1 MAEYRWYCLRAISG
15 KELKVKEVLDAEIA
29 NGELG
34 KYVQQVVVPTEKV
47 VSQKDGKKVVK
58 EKVLFSSYV
67 FVRCLVVST
76 TQKVVGKD
84 ATVTVKKLAG
94 EAQLQLSNTTNVVG
108 FLCGRNSK
116 MPEALPDDQIEAML
130 GHVDEK
136 AVEEESTEISFIVG
150 EIVKVNDGPF
160 KDFEGIVE
168 EVNNEKKK
176 LKVMVKIFGRKTPLE
191 LNYNEV
197 DKQA

>member
-1 MAEYRWYCLRAISG
+1 MAEFRWYCLRAISG

-29 NGELG
+29 NGDLG

-47 VSQKDGKKVVK
+47 VSQKGNQKVIK

-67 FVRCLVVST
+67 FVQCLVVSQT
-76 TQKVVGKD
+76 VKVGDKS
-84 ATVTVKKLAG
+84 VTVKKLAG

-116 MPEALPDDQIEAML
+116 MPESLPDDQIAAML
-130 GHVDEK
+130 GNVDDK
-136 AVEEESTEISFIVG
+136 AEMETETEISFMVG
-150 EIVKVNDGPF
+150 ETVQVNDGPF
-160 KDFEGIVE
+160 KDFDGIVE
-168 EVNNEKKK
+168 EVNTEKKK